1 MKTKRILFASAYIIL
16 IGLLA
21 WWLAVVIIKA
31 MSGNTAKTDAPLA
44 SVPEIDAP
52 RIDTSKIGIPANV
65 TYADHIL
72 GPFDAPVTLIE
83 YGDFE
88 CQLCSES
95 AAIVERLADEYGATL
110 RIVFRHFPLPQ
121 HQNALIAAQA
131 SEAAAVY
138 GKFWDMYEI
147 LNADRAAWADLSGA
161 EIITALAGYAARIGL
176 DERQFFRDL
185 DSPAAKRKVEDDRV
199 DGKSINIFSTPAF
212 FVNGKA
218 IQVPGNFEQFKVVID
233 AAALDAGVSRSGD

>member
-1 MKTKRILFASAYIIL
+1 MKAKRIFFACGYIIL

-31 MSGNTAKTDAPLA
+31 TSANTSET
-44 SVPEIDAP
+44 DAP
-52 RIDTSKIGIPANV
+52 RIDTTKIGIPADV

-95 AAIVERLADEYGATL
+95 AAIIRHLANEYGATL

-138 GKFWDMYEI
+138 GKFWEMYEV

-161 EIITALAGYAARIGL
+161 EITTAIAGYAARIGL
-176 DERQFFRDL
+176 DGRQFLRDL
-185 DSPAAKRKVEDDRV
+185 DDPGAKARVEADRA

-218 IQVPGNFEQFKVVID
+218 ISLPGGYEQFKAVIE
-233 AAALDAGVSRSGD
+233 AAARDAGVRRSAE